1 MKSEP
6 FVNYGV
12 EEIPLYLLSNVA
24 KVVNIPRR
32 TIHDQML
39 RLTPQDVVIKT
50 IKVKMTRGK
59 SIYTQA
65 QTCKLLTLAGLRKIL
80 CAVRR
85 PIPREILE
93 YYQITEL
100 NRFQCEEAK
109 WLESILEVFGD
120 EEIILQHAV
129 GPYRLDAYF
138 PKYNLI
144 IEVDEHNHRNY
155 CRAIQTRRHVML
167 DAILARPCYVRF
179 NPYGGTSMCVILGQ
193 VYRAIKAARL

>member
-6 FVNYGV
+6 FTNYGAR
-12 EEIPLYLLSNVA
+12 ETPLYLISNIA
-24 KVVNIPRR
+24 KIVGIPRR
-32 TIHDQML
+32 TICNQML
-39 RLTPQDVVIKT
+39 KLTPADIVIKT
-50 IKVKMTRGK
+50 IKVEATRGA

-65 QTCKLLTLAGLRKIL
+65 QTCKLVTLTGLRKIL

-109 WLESILEVFGD
+109 WLEPILEVFGG
-120 EEIILQHAV
+120 EEILLQHAV

-144 IEVDEHNHRNY
+144 IEVDEHGHRNY
-155 CRAIQTRRHVML
+155 CPALQARRYATL
-167 DAILARPCYVRF
+167 NAALARPYYVRF
-179 NPYGGTSMCVILGQ
+179 NPYGDASMCGILGR
-193 VYRAIKAARL
+193 VYRVIRAARI